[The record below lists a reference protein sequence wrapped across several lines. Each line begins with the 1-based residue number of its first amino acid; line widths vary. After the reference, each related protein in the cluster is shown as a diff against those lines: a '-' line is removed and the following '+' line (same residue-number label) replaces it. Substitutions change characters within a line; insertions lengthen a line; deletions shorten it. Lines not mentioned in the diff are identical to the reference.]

1 MKKHI
6 FMAVAAAMA
15 AVGSQAQVNAPFAD
29 GDLFRAVRMYAD
41 GNYNGCIDQLTNIDM
56 DVLSSSQKEECR
68 LYRAIA
74 YVHLDKTLAARL
86 LEEFLSDY
94 PESSG
99 RWLAMLNLADCYYG
113 SDYPR
118 ALSIYRDIYAE
129 GLPPEQ
135 RNDLFYRT
143 AYCYLQTGQYGQALP
158 LLDELAGSPAY
169 ANAALFYR
177 GFIAYDT
184 KDYSKALELLG
195 QVDTGEAPG
204 DMADY
209 YLSQIYYVEG
219 DYTKALGTARKV
231 IALKDAKPE
240 FISEA
245 LRIAGESAYNLG
257 NETAAIDYLNR
268 YVEASTSPMPSA
280 LYILG
285 VNAYNNARYSDAI
298 RYLGP
303 VTACDDAM
311 GQCAYLYL
319 GQAYLN
325 EDDYNAAAMAFNRAL
340 NMDYDSKA
348 RETAYY
354 NYAVASMRGGKAPFA
369 STVSIFS
376 EFLRLY
382 PRSRYAGDVQAHIIN
397 SYLTDNNYAE
407 ALASINRMAEPTKS
421 TLGAKQKVLYALGVQ
436 SLAKSDHAAALDYL
450 TQARSLRDRSAQID
464 NEVSLALGEAYYQ
477 KGDYS
482 RAVAELEKYIKNAP
496 ASAANRPLAYYD
508 LGYALYAQKKYAA
521 AAGYFEKAVAASSA
535 LPVYVLA
542 DSYSRL
548 GDCLYYQ
555 KDFDKA
561 LAAYDK
567 AYEANTESGDYAL
580 FQKALMYGFMRQ
592 HDKKIK
598 TLDTLRKSFPSSA
611 LVPDAMLETTEALLQ
626 TDRTREAIT
635 VYRELVEKY
644 PNTAQ
649 GRQGYLQMALV
660 MLNSGNHDGAVAA
673 YKDVIR
679 RYPTSD
685 EARQAVEQMKR
696 IAANDGS
703 LKEFMDFLH
712 STAGAPQLDQ
722 TEAELLAFEEAERE
736 YLQNGRT
743 GKLEAYLYDYP
754 LSDSRA
760 HAILYLMESDI
771 NAGNNERAYEY
782 ATLLAEQYPSHAYAQ
797 QALATKAS
805 LEEGRGDVKLALR
818 SWKSLMDVASSPS
831 MLLKA
836 RMGVIRNGRESASYD
851 DVIAAA
857 DAVTASSG
865 IGNDDLTEA
874 IFSRAVALNAKGET
888 KRALADW
895 ESIAAHTSSLYGI
908 QSACNAGEYYLKAGD
923 LKKAE
928 RMAKEVANADSPH
941 TYWIARG
948 FILLSDVYV
957 AQGDKYKARQYL
969 EALRDNYQ
977 GSEPDITE
985 MIESRLK

>member
-1 MKKHI
+1 M
-6 FMAVAAAMA
+6 AAAGA
-15 AVGSQAQVNAPFAD
+15 FGQANAPFAE
-29 GDLFRAVRMYAD
+29 GDLFRAVQMYAD
-41 GNYNGCIDQLTNIDM
+41 GNYNGCIDQLTNIDTDM
-56 DVLSSSQKEECR
+56 LSARQREECM

-74 YVHLDKTLAARL
+74 YVHIDKDIAAQL
-86 LEEFLSDY
+86 LEKYITDY
-94 PESSG
+94 PESTG
-99 RWLAMLNLADCYYG
+99 RWIAMLNLADCHYG
-113 SDYPR
+113 TDYPH
-118 ALSIYRDIYAE
+118 ALSIYRNIYPD
-129 GLPPEQ
+129 GLSAQ
-135 RNDLFYRT
+135 QKDDLYYRM
-143 AYCYLQTGQYGQALP
+143 AYCYLQTDQYEKALP
-158 LLDELAGSPAY
+158 LFENLTSSTTY
-169 ANAALFYR
+169 RNAAIFYQ

-184 KDYSKALELLG
+184 KDYARARALFDRT
-195 QVDTGEAPG
+195 DTSEAPG
-204 DMADY
+204 NMADY
-209 YLSQIYYVEG
+209 YLSQIYYVDG
-219 DYTKALGTARKV
+219 DYENALATARKV
-231 IALKDAKPE
+231 MARKDSNPE
-240 FISEA
+240 FVGEA

-257 NETAAIDYLNR
+257 NTTAAVDYLKR
-268 YVEASTSPMPSA
+268 YIDSTTSPMPSA

-298 RYLGP
+298 RYFGP
-303 VTACDDAM
+303 VTAYDDAM

-325 EDDYNAAAMAFNRAL
+325 EDDYDAAAMAFNRAL

-436 SLAKSDHAAALDYL
+436 SLSKSDYPAAIDYL
-450 TQARSLRDRSAQID
+450 TQARSLRAQSQEVD
-464 NEVSLALGEAYYQ
+464 NEVSLALGEAYYLD
-477 KGDYS
+477 KNYS
-482 RAVAELEKYIKNAP
+482 KAASELERYIKNAP
-496 ASAANRPLAYYD
+496 EKAVNRPLACYD
-508 LGYALYAQKKYAA
+508 LGYALYAQKKYAQA
-521 AAGYFEKAVAASSA
+521 ATYFDKAVSASSN

-542 DSYSRL
+542 DAYSRL
-548 GDCLYYQ
+548 GDCQYYQ
-555 KDFDKA
+555 KHFDKA
-561 LAAYDK
+561 LDAYDMAYDK
-567 AYEANTESGDYAL
+567 NPESGDYAL
-580 FQKALMYGFMRQ
+580 FQKALMYGFMRR
-592 HDKKIK
+592 HDQKIQ
-598 TLDTLRKSFPSSA
+598 TLDQLLEVFPSSA

-626 TDRTREAIT
+626 TDRTQQAIA
-635 VYRELVEKY
+635 VYRELVDEY

-660 MLNSGNHDGAVAA
+660 MLNSGNHSGAVAA

-712 STAGAPQLDQ
+712 ATAGAPQLDQ

-736 YLQNGRT
+736 YLQNGKT
-743 GKLEAYLYDYP
+743 GKLAAYLYDYP
-754 LSDSRA
+754 SSDYRA
-760 HAILYLMESDI
+760 HAILYLMEDDI
-771 NAGNNERAYEY
+771 RTGNDSRAYEY
-782 ATLLAEQYPSHAYAQ
+782 ATMLAEQYPSNTYAQ
-797 QALATKAS
+797 EALATKAS
-805 LEEGRGDVKLALR
+805 IEESRGDTRHAFR
-818 SWKSLMDVASSPS
+818 TWKELMSTASSPS

-836 RMGVIRNGRESASYD
+836 RMGVIRNGRDNGMHD
-851 DVIAAA
+851 DVIQAA

-874 IFSRAVALNAKGET
+874 IFSRAVALDAKGESR
-888 KRALADW
+888 RALADW
-895 ESIAAHTSSLYGI
+895 ESIASNTSSLFGI
-908 QSACNAGEYYLKAGD
+908 RSACLAGEYYLKAND

-928 RMAKEVANADSPH
+928 RMAKEAANADSPH

-948 FILLSDVYV
+948 FILLSDVYS

-977 GSEPDITE
+977 GSEPDITQ